1 MSSTQDPS
9 LHSDVAGTGGEHDA
23 LLAALVQI
31 VNSDPTAA
39 LSATLLVGGA
49 VVSGMIES
57 AEAWWGAQQEA
68 IVGAAGEMS
77 ETYSA
82 GLGEIVASHRTAR
95 LSAVLGDAD
104 AAPTTFVH
112 MRDVEI
118 HGADGGVMD
127 APFMRWR
134 CRLSA
139 VDGWMLGVLGQRRP

>member
-31 VNSDPTAA
+31 VNSDPRAA

-68 IVGAAGEMS
+68 IGGVAGELS
-77 ETYSA
+77 EAYAA
-82 GLGEIVASHRTAR
+82 GLGEVVAMYRTAR
-95 LSAVLGDAD
+95 LSAELDDAD
-104 AAPTTFVH
+104 VGPTTFVH
-112 MRDVEI
+112 MRDVEV
-118 HGADGGVMD
+118 HGTGGGVMD
-127 APFMRWR
+127 APYMRWR

-139 VDGWMLGVLGQRRP
+139 VDGWMLGALGDRRP